1 MSVSAVNFDPNT
13 FGDSRDRATQ
23 LVSSVAGD
31 GETGQW
37 RSASLVGNLGE
48 PCYANV
54 ARTPLHIRFKKL
66 YFTRMSC
73 PPFLSFH
80 QLSVQVEAVNK
91 YANICLDEHI
101 ST

>member
-54 ARTPLHIRFKKL
+54 AERHSTFASRNFILLGCHVRPFFRSI
-66 YFTRMSC
+66 SC
-73 PPFLSFH
+73 LC
-80 QLSVQVEAVNK
+80 K
-91 YANICLDEHI
+91 
-101 ST
+101 